1 RELQWRHNEI
11 VEAGASWDYSEF
23 RPHVTI
29 TYDGADV
36 DLAKVEPYQ
45 GELIFGPEIF
55 ETLDD
60 SWGDDIEEISFAE
73 AAAGDIVDQ
82 ATAQAMADEGWR
94 PVADELGINEL
105 LAELAAGGG
114 EGCNERGRGTSAHPP
129 GADRPDPRALSGQR
143 RGGAADEAEACRGRM
158 AGPVPVP

>member
-94 PVADELGINEL
+94 QVADELGINEL
-105 LAELAAGGG
+105 LAELAAAGSEEEVADILRREVEMGDM
-114 EGCNERGRGTSAHPP
+114 EPLTERLA
-129 GADRPDPRALSGQR
+129 RAGYAVR
-143 RGGAADEAEACRGRM
+143 AAAT
-158 AGPVPVP
+158 AGVDQ